1 MKCKKTTSSHVSS
14 DRFNCTPPKRFKE
27 EDHDSEDIQLLKIKR
42 KSYIV
47 GIAKAINVVT
57 ELIDQ

>member
-1 MKCKKTTSSHVSS
+1 M
-14 DRFNCTPPKRFKE
+14 FKE
-27 EDHDSEDIQLLKIKR
+27 EDHDSENIHLLKIKR